1 MHGAPAGYHVT
12 VRKVLVA
19 ALLLPGLLVLSAC
32 RPAEPGQ
39 ADWRATAEQAVADTV
54 SEVAT
59 SRLTVRQSL
68 DDSFVGRYPIVVLT
82 YSEEAAG
89 AAADSVSTL
98 QPPPRARPNYDRL
111 TSTLSDAGDAISRA
125 RIAVTA
131 GDEAAS
137 REAVAE
143 LTGILG
149 DLRRLEERL
158 RAAR

>member
-1 MHGAPAGYHVT
+1 
-12 VRKVLVA
+12 
-19 ALLLPGLLVLSAC
+19 
-32 RPAEPGQ
+32 
-39 ADWRATAEQAVADTV
+39 
-54 SEVAT
+54 
-59 SRLTVRQSL
+59 
-68 DDSFVGRYPIVVLT
+68 
-82 YSEEAAG
+82 
-89 AAADSVSTL
+89 
-98 QPPPRARPNYDRL
+98 
-111 TSTLSDAGDAISRA
+111 LSDAGDAISRA